1 MKNYIQQL
9 VELFGHNSYSA
20 GTQKKV
26 QQWLA
31 DEEHVD
37 EKSEALREL
46 WKQAGEQKV
55 PDGMQQSIQRMRQNL
70 GMQSITSR
78 RNYQLLIWR
87 AAAIFLLAVSSVSIY
102 LMLEKERPEK
112 DLVECYI
119 PTAEIRELTLPDGT
133 YVMLN
138 SKSILLYP
146 EKFTGETRSVYLIG
160 EANFKVK
167 PDKKHPFIV
176 KANDYQVTA
185 LGTEFNVNAYPE
197 NSELMATLLEGS
209 VKVLVRSRGLGDV
222 YKRQGSVK
230 VEFNNLLSNIILKPN
245 EQLVYDKHTKA
256 HNLRMPE
263 IDDVTAW
270 QRGELVFSNM
280 YLEDIFTSLERKF
293 PYAFV
298 YSLHSLKKNTYSFRF
313 SKQANLEE
321 VMKIISQ
328 VVGNVNYV
336 IKGNKCYV
344 TSKE

>member
-31 DEEHVD
+31 DEDHVD
-37 EKSEALREL
+37 EKNEALREL

-185 LGTEFNVNAYPE
+185 LGTGFNVNAYPE
-197 NSELMATLLEGS
+197 NSELMATLLE
-209 VKVLVRSRGLGDV
+209 
-222 YKRQGSVK
+222 GSVK

>member
-37 EKSEALREL
+37 EKNEALREL
-46 WKQAGEQKV
+46 WKQAGEQRV
-55 PDGMQQSIQRMRQNL
+55 PDGMQQSIRRMQQNL
-70 GMQSITSR
+70 GIQSETSH
-78 RNYQLLIWR
+78 RNYQLLTWR

-102 LMLEKERPEK
+102 LMLEKDRPEK
-112 DLVECYI
+112 DLVECFI

-133 YVMLN
+133 HVMLN
-138 SKSILLYP
+138 SKSTLLYP
-146 EKFTGETRSVYLIG
+146 DQFTGETRSVYLIG

-176 KANDYQVTA
+176 KANDYQITA

-197 NSELMATLLEGS
+197 SNELIATLLEG
-209 VKVLVRSRGLGDV
+209 R
-222 YKRQGSVK
+222 VK
-230 VEFNNLLSNIILKPN
+230 VEFNNLMSNVILKPN
-245 EQLVYDKHTKA
+245 EQLIYNKQTKQ
-256 HNLRMPE
+256 HNLRLPE
-263 IDDVTAW
+263 ISDVTAW

-280 YLEDIFTSLERKF
+280 HLEDIFTNLERKF

-298 YSLHSLKKNTYSFRF
+298 YSLHSMKRNTYSFRF
-313 SKQANLEE
+313 RNQATMEE
-321 VMKIISQ
+321 VMEIISQ
-328 VVGNVNYV
+328 VVGDVNYV
-336 IKGNKCYV
+336 IEGNKCYV
-344 TSKE
+344 TNKK

>member
-31 DEEHVD
+31 DEDHVD
-37 EKSEALREL
+37 EKNEALREL
-46 WKQAGEQKV
+46 WKQAGEQRI
-55 PDGMQQSIQRMRQNL
+55 PDRMQQSIRRMQQNL
-70 GMQSITSR
+70 GIQSETSH

-102 LMLEKERPEK
+102 LMLEKDRPEK
-112 DLVECYI
+112 DLVECFI

-133 YVMLN
+133 HVMLN
-138 SKSILLYP
+138 SKSTLLYP
-146 EKFTGETRSVYLIG
+146 DQFTGETRSVYLIG

-176 KANDYQVTA
+176 KANDYQITA

-197 NSELMATLLEGS
+197 SNELIATLLEG
-209 VKVLVRSRGLGDV
+209 R
-222 YKRQGSVK
+222 VK
-230 VEFNNLLSNIILKPN
+230 VEFNNLMSNVILTPN
-245 EQLVYDKHTKA
+245 EQLIYNKQTKQ
-256 HNLRMPE
+256 HNLRLPE
-263 IDDVTAW
+263 ISDVTAW

-280 YLEDIFTSLERKF
+280 HLEDIFTNLERKF

-298 YSLHSLKKNTYSFRF
+298 YSLHSMKKNTYSFRF
-313 SKQANLEE
+313 RNQATMEE
-321 VMKIISQ
+321 VMEIISQ
-328 VVGNVNYV
+328 VVGDVNYV
-336 IKGNKCYV
+336 LEGNKCYV
-344 TSKE
+344 TNKK

>member
-9 VELFGHNSYSA
+9 IELFGHNNYSA
-20 GTQKKV
+20 DTQKKV

-37 EKSEALREL
+37 EKNEALREL
-46 WKQAGEQKV
+46 WKQAEGQRI

-70 GMQSITSR
+70 GIQFVTSH

-87 AAAIFLLAVSSVSIY
+87 VAAIFLLAVSSVSIY

-119 PTAEIRELTLPDGT
+119 PTAEIHELTLPDGT
-133 YVMLN
+133 HVMLN
-138 SKSILLYP
+138 SKSTLLYP
-146 EKFTGETRSVYLIG
+146 EQFTGETRSVYLIG

-197 NSELMATLLEGS
+197 SYELVAILLEGC
-209 VKVLVRSRGLGDV
+209 
-222 YKRQGSVK
+222 VK
-230 VEFNNLLSNIILKPN
+230 VEFNNLMSNVILKPS
-245 EQLVYDKHTKA
+245 EQLIYNKQTKE
-256 HNLRMPE
+256 HNLRLPE
-263 IDDVTAW
+263 ISDVTAW

-280 YLEDIFTSLERKF
+280 HLEDIFTNLERKF

-298 YSLHSLKKNTYSFRF
+298 YSLHSMKKNTYSFRF
-313 SKQANLEE
+313 RSQATLDE
-321 VMKIISQ
+321 VMEIISQ
-328 VVGNVNYV
+328 VVGDVNYV

-344 TSKE
+344 TNKK

>member
-1 MKNYIQQL
+1 MKDYIQQL
-9 VELFGHNSYSA
+9 IELFGHNNYSA
-20 GTQKKV
+20 DTHKKV

-31 DEEHVD
+31 DEEYVD

-87 AAAIFLLAVSSVSIY
+87 AAAILLLAVSSVSIY

-176 KANDYQVTA
+176 KSDDFQVTA
-185 LGTEFNVNAYPE
+185 LGTEFNVSAYPE
-197 NSELMATLLEGS
+197 NQEISTALLSGS
-209 VKVLVRSRGLGDV
+209 VLVEWGNLTQRTVLQPD
-222 YKRQGSVK
+222 
-230 VEFNNLLSNIILKPN
+230 
-245 EQLVYDKHTKA
+245 EQLTYDKENRQFRVVHPDMA
-256 HNLRMPE
+256 
-263 IDDVTAW
+263 DVTAW
-270 QRGELVFSNM
+270 QRGELVFNEM
-280 YLEDIFTSLERKF
+280 TVEDIIRVLERK
-293 PYAFV
+293 YNYTFV
-298 YSLHSLKKNTYSFRF
+298 YSLNQLKKDRLSFRF
-313 SKQANLEE
+313 KDKAPLAE
-321 VMKIISQ
+321 VMDIIVDVAGNLKFKIEGDKCYITR
-328 VVGNVNYV
+328 
-336 IKGNKCYV
+336 KGNK
-344 TSKE
+344 K

>member
-37 EKSEALREL
+37 EKNEALREL
-46 WKQAGEQKV
+46 WEQAGEQRI

-70 GMQSITSR
+70 GMQSVTSQ

-87 AAAIFLLAVSSVSIY
+87 AAAIFLLAVSSISIY
-102 LMLEKERPEK
+102 LMLEKDRPEK

-119 PTAEIRELTLPDGT
+119 PTAAIHELTLPDGT
-133 YVMLN
+133 DVMLN
-138 SKSILLYP
+138 SKSTLLYP
-146 EKFTGETRSVYLIG
+146 EQFTGATRSVYLIG

-197 NSELMATLLEGS
+197 SNELIATLLEGC
-209 VKVLVRSRGLGDV
+209 
-222 YKRQGSVK
+222 VK
-230 VEFNNLLSNIILKPN
+230 VEFNNLMSNVILKPN
-245 EQLVYDKHTKA
+245 EQLIYNKQTKQY
-256 HNLRMPE
+256 NLRLPE
-263 IDDVTAW
+263 ISDVTAW

-280 YLEDIFTSLERKF
+280 YLEDIFTHLERKF
-293 PYAFV
+293 PYTFI
-298 YSLHSLKKNTYSFRF
+298 YSLHNMKKNTYSFRF
-313 SKQANLEE
+313 RNQATLEE
-321 VMKIISQ
+321 VMEIISQ
-328 VVGNVNYV
+328 VVGDVNSV

-344 TSKE
+344 TNKK

>member
-1 MKNYIQQL
+1 MKDYIQQL
-9 VELFGHNSYSA
+9 IELFGHNNYSA
-20 GTQKKV
+20 DTHKKV

-87 AAAIFLLAVSSVSIY
+87 AAAILLLAVSSVSIY

-138 SKSILLYP
+138 SKSILLLYP

-209 VKVLVRSRGLGDV
+209 VKV
-222 YKRQGSVK
+222 
-230 VEFNNLLSNIILKPN
+230 EFNNLLSNIILKPN
-245 EQLVYDKHTKA
+245 EQLVRKA
-256 HNLRMPE
+256 HPSRSIAGLAGLLKKTRDAEFYKEKGYADVFEFAKETFNISRTWAIRFMQINDTYSIDGNSPE
-263 IDDVTAW
+263 I
-270 QRGELVFSNM
+270 QEKYRGYGS
-280 YLEDIFTSLERKF
+280 
-293 PYAFV
+293 
-298 YSLHSLKKNTYSFRF
+298 
-313 SKQANLEE
+313 SKLSEMLALPEE
-321 VMKIISQ
+321 VRE
-328 VVGNVNYV
+328 VVPIN
-336 IKGNKCYV
+336 ILR
-344 TSKE
+344 